1 MRTLVA
7 LLRQLESDPTIKSS
21 KYLTDGEEGTRHPLI
36 EDIDTAACN
45 ALITDK
51 GSVSYYAIEQLK
63 AYGYKVTKGES
74 DSFGWLSGCI
84 HTNKGIIVFG

>member
-1 MRTLVA
+1 MKTLVA
-7 LLRQLESDPTIKSS
+7 LLRNLEADPYIKSAE
-21 KYLTDGEEGTRHPLI
+21 YLTDGESGSRHPLI

-51 GSVSYYAIEQLK
+51 GSVSYTAIDQLN
-63 AYGYKVTKGES
+63 AYGYKVTKGEG

-84 HTNKGIIVFG
+84 HTSKGIIVFG